1 MPFLSDKK
9 NATHGLQ
16 FRCCDGD
23 MLYNIEVRLLSCD
36 VPLHAAMFVV
46 TCQLQIDMASG
57 VAFFLSFEGL

>member
-1 MPFLSDKK
+1 
-9 NATHGLQ
+9 
-16 FRCCDGD
+16 
-23 MLYNIEVRLLSCD
+23 MLRKVGRFERNIFYNIEMRLLSCD